1 MKLLLHVCCG
11 PCLIYPHEALSK
23 NGYEIEGFFC
33 NPNIHP
39 LAEYENRK
47 KAIEDLSAASK
58 IKVNFEEGYR
68 PEEFFQA
75 VAGNEKSPNRCQL
88 CWKLRLEKTARL
100 AKDKEFD
107 CFSTTLLVSPYQ
119 NIEKIK
125 RIGEDIAK
133 ETGVEFIFED
143 FRSGFRQAH
152 NKARE
157 LGLYCQKYCGCVFSN
172 EDITYGGRRP
182 T

>member
-11 PCLIYPHEALSK
+11 PCLIYPYEALSK
-23 NGYEIEGFFC
+23 DGYEVEGYFY

-39 LAEYENRK
+39 LSEYKNRK
-47 KAIEDLSAASK
+47 KAVEDFSTAEK
-58 IKVNFEEGYR
+58 IKVSFDEGYK

-75 VAGNEKSPNRCQL
+75 VAGNEKSANRCQL
-88 CWKLRLEKTARL
+88 CWKLRLEKTAKL
-100 AKDKEFD
+100 AKNKSFD

-125 RIGEDIAK
+125 EIGEDIAK
-133 ETGVEFIFED
+133 AVGVKFIFAD

-152 NKARE
+152 NKAKE
-157 LGLYCQKYCGCVFSN
+157 LGLYCQKYCGCLFS
-172 EDITYGGRRP
+172 EIERYERT
-182 T
+182 